1 MASPHLAP
9 VYDDFLEFLVKKAS
23 PSEILAFK
31 VSEEAQQRA
40 AELLERQ
47 DAGLLSPE
55 EADELEQMLQFD
67 RLVSMLKAKALKAS
81 TRS

>member
-1 MASPHLAP
+1 MASPHLSP

-40 AELLERQ
+40 VELLERQ

-81 TRS
+81 NRS